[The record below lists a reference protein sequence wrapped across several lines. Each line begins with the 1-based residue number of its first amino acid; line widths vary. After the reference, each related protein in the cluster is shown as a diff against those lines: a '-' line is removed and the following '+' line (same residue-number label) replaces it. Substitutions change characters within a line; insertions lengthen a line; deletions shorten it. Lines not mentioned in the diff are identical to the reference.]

1 MSITVQDVLEAYRD
15 YTHRSAT
22 TRLHRQGAKVWNTSP
37 IMTFRN
43 FTLFNGRYMEEIP
56 SVHRLPNVNPRLID
70 QLQMIWAW
78 PHLNIVSRLDLIDR
92 LEANLG
98 RERQHLGPNPG
109 VSRVITF
116 YEDPADGTPP
126 KAAP

>member
-1 MSITVQDVLEAYRD
+1 
-15 YTHRSAT
+15 
-22 TRLHRQGAKVWNTSP
+22 
-37 IMTFRN
+37 MTFRDSR
-43 FTLFNGRYMEEIP
+43 FNGLYMEEI
-56 SVHRLPNVNPRLID
+56 SAIHRLPNVNPRLID
-70 QLQMIWAW
+70 QLQSIWAW
-78 PHLNIVSRLDLIDR
+78 HTNTTFRLSLLDR